1 MYINKI
7 KKPTRGEQTKQR
19 ILDASKVLFYENGYN
34 ETTIQS
40 IADLAQSTLGGI
52 TYHFSSKEMI
62 ASSIFNEYIRRLYEA
77 LFASEAKSQ
86 SWLFLHYVVTFNYY
100 SRLFADANMVRFYR
114 QILNDYISSYDMY
127 YDTYQRIYYSLAEE
141 AHVKLTSVELEATIV
156 ADLGARH
163 EFFLQY
169 HKGTIKMPILEAAA
183 FIFSNTARMLRI
195 PENIITDTAEL
206 ALAYDQKH
214 PMDHIKILI

>member
-114 QILNDYISSYDMY
+114 
-127 YDTYQRIYYSLAEE
+127 
-141 AHVKLTSVELEATIV
+141 
-156 ADLGARH
+156 
-163 EFFLQY
+163 
-169 HKGTIKMPILEAAA
+169 
-183 FIFSNTARMLRI
+183 
-195 PENIITDTAEL
+195 
-206 ALAYDQKH
+206 
-214 PMDHIKILI
+214 

>member
-1 MYINKI
+1 MYINKT

-19 ILDASKVLFYENGYN
+19 ILDAAKVLFYENGYN

-62 ASSIFNEYIRRLYEA
+62 ASSIFNEYIRRLYEI
-77 LFASEAKSQ
+77 LFASEVKNQ

-100 SRLFADANMVRFYR
+100 RRLFADDNMVRFYR

-141 AHVKLTSVELEATIV
+141 AHVKLTPAELEATIV

-169 HKGTIKMPILEAAA
+169 HKGTIKMSVLEAAA

-206 ALAYDQKH
+206 AIAYDRKH
-214 PMDHIKILI
+214 PMNHIKILV